1 MANTYTWNC
10 KTVDVY
16 PSYESQTDVVYNVH
30 WILNG
35 ESDQQD
41 SEGNNYKAR
50 VYNTQE
56 LTLDDVGSGFIPF
69 ADLTNATV
77 TGWVETALGAEEVA
91 HLKSIIDSII
101 AEQVNPT
108 SETKIIED

>member
-30 WILNG
+30 WILKG

-41 SEGNNYKAR
+41 SEGNNYMAT
-50 VYNTQE
+50 VYNSQ
-56 LTLDDVGSGFIPF
+56 TLSLEDIGSNFIPF

-77 TGWVETALGAEEVA
+77 AGWVESALGTEKINE
-91 HLKSIIDSII
+91 LKSAIDDKID
-101 AEQVNPT
+101 EQINPT
-108 SETKIIED
+108 SETKIIGE